1 MGILSN
7 IFSKI
12 FPSSHPAQNDA
23 PNTTAPEAG
32 VLPDQAKPLVDVA
45 AVLNDMAAK
54 NPQKLDWSSSIVDLM
69 KLLDL
74 DSSLTARK
82 ELATE
87 LAYQGDVGDSAAMNI
102 WLHRQVMTRFAEN
115 GGKVPAEL
123 QG

>member
-12 FPSSHPAQNDA
+12 FPSSHPAQTDA
-23 PNTTAPEAG
+23 PNTTAPDAG
-32 VLPDQAKPLVDVA
+32 VLPGQAAPLVDVA
-45 AVLNDMAAK
+45 AILDDMATR

-74 DSSLTARK
+74 DSSLAARK
-82 ELATE
+82 QLAAE

-123 QG
+123 RN